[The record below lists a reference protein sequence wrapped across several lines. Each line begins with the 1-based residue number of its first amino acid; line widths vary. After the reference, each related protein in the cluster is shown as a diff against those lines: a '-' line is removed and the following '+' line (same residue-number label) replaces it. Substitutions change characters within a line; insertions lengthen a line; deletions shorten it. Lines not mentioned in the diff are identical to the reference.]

1 MRANPDFSLASEE
14 FSPNLLIHTSA
25 ERLPYRDGPLVM
37 HLSRMLS
44 AALSTVAVWAVYG
57 LAQLVSPGSPGIALG
72 TAGFVA
78 FVPVFLFI
86 NGAVNN
92 DSLVAALSAATAGVR
107 ASDKERPAPPA
118 RHCPGLAAGPGI
130 ALESGNAGSR
140 PVAALA
146 LSLCVAASLSH
157 ASDRPGMPRP
167 GVWSRFALRS
177 LGWLALTFGAAGAVA
192 APWMLRNYRLY
203 GDPLGWDLVRATV
216 DLRQLPLGWADLA
229 WLVKGL
235 FTTFWGRFGGAVRIR
250 LPTAVYGLLGGLTA
264 LSAAGLVVG
273 PFE

>member
-1 MRANPDFSLASEE
+1 
-14 FSPNLLIHTSA
+14 
-25 ERLPYRDGPLVM
+25 
-37 HLSRMLS
+37 
-44 AALSTVAVWAVYG
+44 
-57 LAQLVSPGSPGIALG
+57 
-72 TAGFVA
+72 
-78 FVPVFLFI
+78 
-86 NGAVNN
+86 
-92 DSLVAALSAATAGVR
+92 
-107 ASDKERPAPPA
+107 
-118 RHCPGLAAGPGI
+118 
-130 ALESGNAGSR
+130 
-140 PVAALA
+140 
-146 LSLCVAASLSH
+146 
-157 ASDRPGMPRP
+157 MPRP